1 MENRAHA
8 FAAGLFILGLLV
20 AAALVGNWLAGDRL
34 VRTQYR
40 VVALQPV
47 SGLNPQ
53 GQVRY
58 RGISVGRV
66 SSIDL
71 DPADPRRILI
81 DIEVEERIP
90 VTKGTYAQLGQEGI
104 TGIAYVHLLDE
115 GKDRTPLVGEAG
127 TMPEIPLRASMLD
140 DLFESAGAISK
151 EARELIASAQ
161 QLLGPQN
168 RDSVAATLESIKSV
182 SAKLEAAASRLPGTV
197 DRVDRVLASA
207 NGMLSE
213 QNRRLATESLAS
225 VNAAA
230 KELPVLAKEA
240 RQMIADTRKLAES
253 VNSLAAEMRGA
264 VGDVRGDTL
273 PRTSALADTVARGAE
288 RVGKLA
294 YELEHRP
301 ESVLWGRPAA
311 RPGPGEAGFE

>member
-20 AAALVGNWLAGDRL
+20 AAALVGNWLSGDRL
-34 VRTQYR
+34 VRSQYR

-71 DPADPRRILI
+71 DPKDPRRILI

-104 TGIAYVHLLDE
+104 TGIAYVHLLDD
-115 GKDRTPLVGEAG
+115 GADRAPVVAAPGA
-127 TMPEIPLRASMLD
+127 MPEIPLRASMFD
-140 DLFESAGAISK
+140 DLFESAGAISRD
-151 EARELIASAQ
+151 ARELIASAQ
-161 QLLGPQN
+161 KLLNTQN
-168 RDSVAATLESIKSV
+168 RESLATTLASIKTV
-182 SAKLEAAASRLPGTV
+182 SANLEAASSRLPGTL
-197 DRVDRVLASA
+197 DRADR
-207 NGMLSE
+207 MLSE
-213 QNRRLATESLAS
+213 ENRRFATESLAS
-225 VNAAA
+225 INAATR
-230 KELPVLAKEA
+230 EFPVIAKEA
-240 RQMIADTRKLAES
+240 RQMVADTRKLTESVNRLAEELRGTTGDFRGETLPRANSLAES
-253 VNSLAAEMRGA
+253 VE
-264 VGDVRGDTL
+264 
-273 PRTSALADTVARGAE
+273 RGAE
-288 RVGKLA
+288 RIGRLA
-294 YELEHRP
+294 YELERRP
-301 ESVLWGRPAA
+301 QSVLWGRPAV